1 MPTPAADRPFRV
13 PDHVMV
19 RKLAGEAVLLN
30 LDSEMYYGLDDVGLR
45 MWTLLTT
52 LPTRDAVLTA
62 LQREYGVPRDT
73 LRHDLEAL
81 VTDLLAHGLLT
92 CDGAD

>member
-1 MPTPAADRPFRV
+1 MPTPAVDHPLLV

-19 RKLAGEAVLLN
+19 REIAGEAVLLN
-30 LDSEMYYGLDDVGLR
+30 LDSETYFGLDDVGLR

-52 LPTRDAVLTA
+52 LPTQDAVLAA
-62 LQREYGVPRDT
+62 LQREFDVPRDT

-81 VTDLLAHGLLT
+81 LADLLAHGLLT
-92 CDGAD
+92 SDGAD